1 MGSPRQPL
9 LYNVATQSISAVQIE
24 ICEGHTPFPLQWGT
38 TSQSPLTVWQCL
50 SMGLFG
56 SSIGCSSDTLQSLP
70 WRSIVEGPLQH
81 EFNHIIIAVS
91 LPEKTR
97 IVEGPLLC
105 EAAVEG
111 GQNPSPSKWLIF
123 IIYLIKFKQ
132 EKTHLVNCQS
142 FRGFF
147 PSGPTLFK
155 SIFVYLSQSTSTFN
169 HSWC

>member
-1 MGSPRQPL
+1 MWGAHTLPSSVRNHVAIPSHCLTMSVNGSVWLVHRLLKWYFAVPPLKKHRRGAFATWIQSYHHSSVSPRK
-9 LYNVATQSISAVQIE
+9 
-24 ICEGHTPFPLQWGT
+24 
-38 TSQSPLTVWQCL
+38 
-50 SMGLFG
+50 
-56 SSIGCSSDTLQSLP
+56 
-70 WRSIVEGPLQH
+70 
-81 EFNHIIIAVS
+81 
-91 LPEKTR
+91 KTR